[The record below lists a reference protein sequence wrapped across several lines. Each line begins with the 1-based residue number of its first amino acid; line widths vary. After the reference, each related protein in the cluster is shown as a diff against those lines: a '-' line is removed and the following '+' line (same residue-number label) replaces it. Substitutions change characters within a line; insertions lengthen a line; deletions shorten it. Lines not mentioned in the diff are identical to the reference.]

1 MKGKNKIKIIKVKE
15 EKNQKSDE
23 DEQTKFNIE
32 IQNLTKSLS
41 KKKYRNFF
49 FKEKNNRRF
58 SIYIFNTI

>member
-23 DEQTKFNIE
+23 DEQSKFNIE

-41 KKKYRNFF
+41 KKISKFLF
-49 FKEKNNRRF
+49 
-58 SIYIFNTI
+58 